1 MRLLGND
8 RIFLAGD
15 DLNIFESNLPQ
26 ALSRQ
31 HKKDTKENG
40 ERQSQ
45 QRMGGPGAELE
56 GHPGHVKAQQKSHR
70 LDQAADRGDDA
81 ADICQFCSG
90 NRFLMNPYLR
100 ILPFFD
106 FGNSG

>member
-1 MRLLGND
+1 M
-8 RIFLAGD
+8 AGD

-31 HKKDTKENG
+31 HKKDTKEDG

-81 ADICQFCSG
+81 ADQERSG
-90 NRFLMNPYLR
+90 QNGSKGKEKDSAQPSLLKEKELLWERDWPR
-100 ILPFFD
+100 
-106 FGNSG
+106 

>member
-26 ALSRQ
+26 SLSRQ
-31 HKKDTKENG
+31 DKKDTKENG

-45 QRMGGPGAELE
+45 QRMGCPGAELK

-81 ADICQFCSG
+81 ADQERSG
-90 NRFLMNPYLR
+90 QNGSKGKEKDSAQP
-100 ILPFFD
+100 
-106 FGNSG
+106 SQAVK